1 MQITF
6 PKLRASKLTNLWI
19 DCNKVGALSI
29 LLKAAALA
37 RILQI
42 YNYNTTTIQL
52 HPARIVS
59 GAAFYI
65 GGVDSIVLLLYIGF
79 DQKWGALH
87 AVTVATAAAVS
98 APRCFRVCYP

>member
-1 MQITF
+1 M
-6 PKLRASKLTNLWI
+6 WI
-19 DCNKVGALSI
+19 DCNKVGALRI

-42 YNYNTTTIQL
+42 ISKRSAKVLLHKLQLRHYNTTTIQL

-65 GGVDSIVLLLYIGF
+65 GGVDSIALLLYIGF

-87 AVTVATAAAVS
+87 AVAVATAAAVS